1 MFQQRQ
7 LERTKEEITDRVE
20 KSERTMEKL
29 REAAD
34 VIRVSFI
41 HKHES
46 LLSFFL
52 KMLIQDIKNA

>member
-1 MFQQRQ
+1 MSVKFRKKPPGFVFQQRQ

-34 VIRVSFI
+34 VIRVSVI
-41 HKHES
+41 LTH
-46 LLSFFL
+46 SF
-52 KMLIQDIKNA
+52 